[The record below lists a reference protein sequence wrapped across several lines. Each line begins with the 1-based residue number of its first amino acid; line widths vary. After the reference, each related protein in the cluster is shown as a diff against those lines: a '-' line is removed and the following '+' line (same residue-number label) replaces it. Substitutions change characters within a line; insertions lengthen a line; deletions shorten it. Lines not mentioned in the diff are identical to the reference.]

1 MRKAFAALLAAF
13 YCIAAVCC
21 AEAGEFQTHTVAEGG
36 SGEAME
42 YVVEILVN
50 GFSLTADIVNND
62 SGAAFLQL
70 LNDNPL
76 TISMQDYGNFEKV
89 GDLPTSLPT
98 NDERITTEPGDIIL
112 YLGNYITI
120 YYDINSWSFTRLGKI
135 RNVDRETLLHYLGNG
150 SVDVTFALP
159 EPTPTP

>member
-1 MRKAFAALLAAF
+1 
-13 YCIAAVCC
+13 
-21 AEAGEFQTHTVAEGG
+21 
-36 SGEAME
+36 ME